1 MYALAASTTG
11 VSLLAL
17 AQPAAAKIIYTP
29 AKVGIRV
36 GMSYNLDLNRDGI
49 SDFRLGVYYTAI
61 TQNGTGTRIYD
72 LYVRALQKP
81 NAAVIGNRGFAR
93 AFRPGITVGP
103 KQVFGPGTFSTT
115 MAGCRNGRAQT
126 SRGPW
131 LNVQNRYLGLRFTIN
146 GRIHYGW
153 ARLTTTG
160 CPLSGTLTGY
170 AYETVPN
177 RPILTGKTRGPDEI
191 GDSVE
196 IPSPATL
203 TAPAP
208 KPASLGLLALGSP
221 ALSIWRRE
229 ESVGARPS
237 TTGF

>member
-1 MYALAASTTG
+1 LTPGQKHANACKILLTSVTPKVTFLHPFEEAVMKHSSGPRKTANLSESVHHQLDMYALAASTTG

-177 RPILTGKTRGPDEI
+177 SAHPD
-191 GDSVE
+191 
-196 IPSPATL
+196 
-203 TAPAP
+203 
-208 KPASLGLLALGSP
+208 
-221 ALSIWRRE
+221 W
-229 ESVGARPS
+229 
-237 TTGF
+237 